1 MSSSQD
7 ETYRGGWSHK
17 HNPVATV
24 ATQLLHTDITS
35 CLPTHAACFVS
46 VPCQAI
52 DGIPEMPR
60 AFLATFLWVT
70 MITQLRLGSF
80 LFLLELGLW
89 SYVWVVAES
98 VSSPTL
104 LRHATRASS
113 PACCKFSHSYVL
125 CAIAGFVCPLPYLLS
140 RDQVSFGV
148 GVLDTEEK
156 QTQRFM
162 YRKVGIG

>member
-1 MSSSQD
+1 
-7 ETYRGGWSHK
+7 
-17 HNPVATV
+17 
-24 ATQLLHTDITS
+24 
-35 CLPTHAACFVS
+35 
-46 VPCQAI
+46 
-52 DGIPEMPR
+52 MPR